1 MTLNH
6 LILDVIDIAQASGR
20 LILDIY
26 QQGQFEQHIKSDNT
40 PVTSADLAANQ
51 LVIERLALLTPD
63 IPVLSEEDANI
74 SLTERSQ
81 WPRYWLIDPL
91 DGTQEFIAGSGDFA
105 TMIALID
112 NNKPVMGVVYAP
124 VSGVTYYAAQGQGA
138 HKITA
143 DGETCVIS
151 TNKHHSPLRALTIAI
166 SRRQNIDTTKARFD
180 SQYQYDLIELG
191 SASLK
196 ACLVAEGGADCYLRL
211 GPTGE
216 WDTAATQC
224 IVEEAG
230 GRIFNTH
237 ITPLSYNL
245 RQTLENPNFIVL
257 GDEQLPWA
265 SILTADD
272 RLMTAE

>member
-6 LILDVIDIAQASGR
+6 LIPDVIDIAQASGR

-166 SRRQNIDTTKARFD
+166 SRRQNID
-180 SQYQYDLIELG
+180 
-191 SASLK
+191 
-196 ACLVAEGGADCYLRL
+196 
-211 GPTGE
+211 

>member
-6 LILDVIDIAQASGR
+6 LIPEVIDIAQASGR

-26 QQGQFEQHIKSDNT
+26 QNGQFEQHIKSDNT

-51 LVIERLALLTPD
+51 LVVERLSLLTPD

-81 WPRYWLIDPL
+81 WSRYWLIDPL

-105 TMIALID
+105 TIIALIE

-143 DGETCVIS
+143 DGETHVIS
-151 TNKHHSPLRALTIAI
+151 TNKHQSPLRALTIAI
-166 SRRQNIDTTKARFD
+166 SRRQNVDITKARFD
-180 SQYQYDLIELG
+180 SQYQYDVVELG

-257 GDEQLPWA
+257 GDEQLPWT

>member
-6 LILDVIDIAQASGR
+6 LIPDVINIAQASGR

-26 QQGQFEQHIKSDNT
+26 QKGQFEQKIKSDNT

-51 LVIERLALLTPD
+51 LVIERLSLLTPD

-74 SLTERSQ
+74 SLTDRSQ
-81 WPRYWLIDPL
+81 WSRYWLIDPL
-91 DGTQEFIAGSGDFA
+91 DGTQEFIAGSGDFS
-105 TMIALID
+105 TVIALIEH
-112 NNKPVMGVVYAP
+112 NKPVMGVVYAP

-138 HKITA
+138 HKMNA
-143 DGETCVIS
+143 DGETEIIS
-151 TNKHHSPLRALTIAI
+151 TNKHHSPLQALTIAI
-166 SRRQNIDTTKARFD
+166 SRRQDINTTQARFD
-180 SQYQYDLIELG
+180 SQYNYDLVALG

-237 ITPLSYNL
+237 ITPLSYNQ
-245 RQTLENPNFIVL
+245 RQTLENPNFIVI
-257 GDEQLPWA
+257 GDEQLPWTA
-265 SILTADD
+265 ILTADD
-272 RLMTAE
+272 RLMAAK